1 MVGAAL
7 QTLVPEAIF
16 VSSDDCDLRNYDQT
30 LELLTQ
36 YEPHQVVHLAAK
48 VGGIQANMNHL
59 GDFYRENNNINT
71 NVLEAARMVG
81 VSKLVSVLSTCVYPD
96 KVQYPL
102 TEDQIHDGP
111 PHPSNYAYAYAK
123 RMLDVQSRAY
133 RDQYGCNFVTI
144 VPNNLFGEHDNYDLN
159 NSHVIPAITRKIY
172 EATLSNTDVHL
183 WGDGTPL
190 REFTYSGDLAR
201 IILFVMKNYNGRK
214 PLNVGNTVET
224 SIKEVAILI
233 GDLLGFRGTIWWDTS
248 KPKGQQRKPSDN
260 TSLLNLGWK
269 SKEYSTLR
277 ESLNKTCK
285 WFTMNYPNLRGI
297 K

>member
-1 MVGAAL
+1 MVGTAL

-48 VGGIQANMNHL
+48 VGGVQANMNHL

-71 NVLEAARMVG
+71 NVLEGARMVG

-172 EATLSNTDVHL
+172 EATLNNTDVHL